1 MILHEWE
8 YKQLDEAD
16 GILTDFIPSFI
27 AYLSQIWQE
36 RNKYVESEEDLSEE
50 EKQERK
56 IQKQRFF
63 DFTLDGKISA
73 RNYVGIVQ
81 HNGVRIQVIP
91 KIFSKSEIVEEKKWG
106 IHLLYWLSYCKKFK
120 FPFSTADISNVD
132 FEDFLELLISVF
144 ANYTENVVSNQPF
157 QAYHEVQEEHSYLKG
172 RLLFDE
178 YIRHNL
184 ITARRHLFYIA
195 HEPLEYDN
203 GFNRIIKFV
212 SSRLLAL
219 SRNSYNKSKLESI
232 LFLMHDVSDVLCSA
246 EDCEK
251 VKLNPLFTEYIQIL
265 ELCKMFLS
273 NQFIDLQ
280 ENNSDNF
287 CFLVPMEYVFED
299 FIFGFLDQH
308 WPNSKIKSQ
317 STTYLAKRD
326 GLDVFKIKNDI
337 VIDKHLIVD
346 TKYKLRS
353 ISKDNKAG
361 VCQSDMYQMISYA
374 LRRNCDNVMLLYPLV
389 ANCNNEEV
397 KFNVDAD
404 RLHSSI
410 EIAVKS
416 LDITFTSLLTAD
428 SILYDRF
435 KDILEDFL

>member
-16 GILTDFIPSFI
+16 AILTDFIPSFI

-120 FPFSTADISNVD
+120 FPFSNADISNVD

-184 ITARRHLFYIA
+184 ITARQHLFYIA